1 MTPRSI
7 FHRVY
12 PQNLVT
18 HLRSLA
24 LARPTDLALTVMGQ
38 EGERAVEKAFDY
50 TTLDQHVR
58 ALAAILQDRFSAGER
73 ALLLMENDEHYVIGF
88 FACLYAGLIAV
99 PVFPPE
105 MVRER
110 HLARLLAIA
119 ADAEARCILTTSEI
133 MPLIA
138 RTAVEQFSSYATVLT
153 VDTVKCDNASA
164 WREYFPKE
172 GDIAFLQYTSG
183 STSTPKGVMVSHG
196 SLMTNARVFEE
207 GMSINAND
215 IFVSW
220 LPLYHDMGL
229 IGGLLQPIH
238 RGIPVVL
245 MTPRFFIER
254 PVRWLKAI
262 SHYRATVSGAPNF
275 AFQLCADRVSDA
287 QLQALDL
294 SSWRVA
300 FSGAEPVRRETMRAF
315 IERFAPAGFPPGT
328 IYPCYGLAEATLFV
342 TGGTRGDG
350 MEAHCFSTPMLGQG
364 RVGVAE
370 QGTSLVACG
379 VPASGHA
386 VRVVDP
392 ETYVQLPDG
401 TIGEIWT
408 DGASLACGYWRRP
421 EETAETFVSREGGR
435 WLRTG
440 DLGFMHDGQ
449 LYIAGRRKDLIIIR
463 GQNVYPQ
470 DLEQVVEDE
479 VEAARKGRVA
489 AFSVETEN
497 GEGIG
502 IAVEISRGMQKL
514 IAVETLV
521 QALSEAVSGSC
532 HEPLSVAVLLNPG
545 GLPKTSSGK
554 LQRAACRQGWR
565 ERTLD
570 AYAIY
575 ESGNF
580 VLGGSSRPAF
590 MLTDDVETAL
600 AGIWQ
605 AVLNR
610 DGLGREGHFFASGG
624 NSLSAVQAVARI
636 ADHWQIDFQLR
647 SLFENPK
654 LRECAEEIKRILS
667 AGAPRRTASISIL
680 STARR
685 IGTVDAAP
693 LSFGQQ
699 RLWFL
704 WQLDRASTA
713 YHIKQALRLSG
724 SLDAQALQAS
734 LDGLVARH
742 ESLRTVFRA
751 GVEGSAEQVIQPA
764 VRLHILHIDLD
775 DTPAFARE
783 ARAKEEA
790 DRIISAPFDLTQGPL
805 LRMVLIRLEQEEHIL
820 VIAMHHIISDG
831 ASMQVLLDELAVGYL
846 AHAQGQLPQLDPLPI
861 RYADYT
867 EWQRNWLE
875 AGEKDRQLAYWR
887 DYLGTEH
894 PVLELP
900 ADHLRRPVANYQAAR
915 HSFDLP
921 PDVLSSLRSLAQ
933 RGDNRSV
940 TLFMALMA
948 GFQALLYRLTG
959 QKDIRVGVP
968 VANRNRIETRGIVG
982 FFVNTQ
988 VLRGKV
994 DGRMVLSTLLAQVR
1008 EAAID
1013 TQAHQDLPFEQLVEA
1028 LQPERSLSRTP
1039 LFQVTLNH
1047 LVSDRRKLDQIKGLK
1062 IADYP
1067 LGEQAAQF
1075 ELTLETIESP
1085 DGSVRASFIYA
1096 SELFDTRT
1104 IERLERHYVT
1114 LLRAVAGQPEMPV
1127 GDVPLLSESDLA
1139 QLAAW
1144 GTWGTS
1150 AVAHVSGSA
1159 MFHQSAHQAAHEAAH
1174 QAVHE
1179 PVHRRMER
1187 QVEERPNVCAL
1198 IFNDTEITYQ
1208 ELNRRSNRLAH
1219 HLIALGVK
1227 AEVKV
1232 GITVERSIEMIVG
1245 LLGILKAGG
1254 AYVPLDP
1261 DYPRERLNY
1270 LVEDSSIRLLLTQ
1283 SHIRNR
1289 IPDSKKLSVLELDS
1303 SGMNGT
1309 AETNPEIALH
1319 PDNLAYVIY
1328 TSGSTG
1334 RPKGVGVSHGPL
1346 AMHLAAI
1353 REIYAVRP
1361 GDRELMFFSMNFDAA
1376 AEQWI
1381 TPLCEGATLVLSST
1395 RDLAGDGFVDRIGK
1409 HGITALHLPPA
1420 YLRMLLPLMQG
1431 SATSVR
1437 TCIAGGEA
1445 WFAAD
1450 LAATQA
1456 AFPQARLVNAYG
1468 PTETVITP
1476 VAWVAPAPE
1485 TAEAGFIGEFAPIG
1499 RAVGDR
1505 KLYVLDE
1512 DLNVVPPG
1520 CAGELYIGGT
1530 GLARGYLDRPGLT
1543 ADRFVAD
1550 PFASEG
1556 SRLYRTGDRVR
1567 WRNEDNGQLEYLGRL
1582 DHQVKLRGFRV
1593 ELGEIEGQLLAQPGV
1608 REAAVVA
1615 QENRNGTR
1623 LIAYVASHHGV
1634 TLNAS
1639 MLKTALAA
1647 VLPDYMLPGSF
1658 VLLDRLPLNPNGKV
1672 DRPALPLPLAEQID
1686 EAAYQAPVNAVET
1699 MISEIWAEALE
1710 LPRVGLHNNFFDL
1723 GGHSLLL
1730 IKVQCKLEE
1739 RLKTRIAIIDLF
1751 RYTTVASLAKF
1762 LGQEDKEHLP
1772 LQRHQE
1778 RAQRQ
1783 RATFIQRKLRAG
1795 RTH

>member
-1 MTPRSI
+1 V
-7 FHRVY
+7 H
-12 PQNLVT
+12 
-18 HLRSLA
+18 
-24 LARPTDLALTVMGQ
+24 Q
-38 EGERAVEKAFDY
+38 EGERIVEKAFDY
-50 TTLDQHVR
+50 ATLDQHVR
-58 ALAAILQDRFSAGER
+58 ALATLLQDRFSAGER

-138 RTAVEQFSSYATVLT
+138 RAAVEQFSYATVLT
-153 VDTVKCDNASA
+153 VDTVKRDNASA
-164 WREYFPKE
+164 WREYFPEE

-196 SLMTNARVFEE
+196 NLMVHAQAYEQSL
-207 GMSINAND
+207 SISED
-215 IFVSW
+215 DVFVSW
-220 LPLYHDMGL
+220 LPLYHDLGL
-229 IGGLLQPIH
+229 IAGLLQPIH
-238 RGIPVVL
+238 SGIPGVL
-245 MTPRFFIER
+245 MTPKFFIER
-254 PVRWLKAI
+254 PVRWLETI
-262 SHYRATVSGAPNF
+262 SRHRATVSGAPNF
-275 AFQLCADRVSDA
+275 AFQLCVERVRDA
-287 QLQALDL
+287 QLQGLDL
-294 SSWRVA
+294 STWRVA
-300 FSGAEPVRRETMRAF
+300 FCGAEPVRYSAMSAF
-315 IERFAPAGFPPGT
+315 MKRFAPVGFSTGT
-328 IYPCYGLAEATLFV
+328 IYPCYGLAEATLMM
-342 TGGTRGDG
+342 TGGTSGDG
-350 MEAHCFSTPMLGQG
+350 VEAHCFSTETLAQG
-364 RVGVAE
+364 RAEVAE
-370 QGTSLVACG
+370 EGIWLVACG
-379 VPASGHA
+379 AAVPGHT
-386 VRVVDP
+386 VRITNA
-392 ETYVQLPDG
+392 ETFAPLPDG
-401 TIGEIWT
+401 YVGEIWIA
-408 DGASLACGYWRRP
+408 GASLTHGYWRRAR
-421 EETAETFVSREGGR
+421 ETADTFVTHEGER

-440 DLGFMHDGQ
+440 DLGFFYEGQ
-449 LYIAGRRKDLIIIR
+449 IYIAGRHKDLIIIR

-575 ESGNF
+575 EFGNF
-580 VLGGSSRPAF
+580 VLGGNSQPLST
-590 MLTDDVETAL
+590 LTDDVEISL
-600 AGIWQ
+600 AGIWE

-610 DGLGREGHFFASGG
+610 RGLGREDHFFASGG

-636 ADHWQIDFQLR
+636 AEHWQIDFTLR

-654 LRECAEEIKRILS
+654 LRECAQEIKRVLS
-667 AGAPRRTASISIL
+667 AGTPRRTASISIL
-680 STARR
+680 SPAR
-685 IGTVDAAP
+685 IGAAPAAP

-704 WQLDRASTA
+704 WQLDRTSTA
-713 YHIKQALRLSG
+713 YHIKQALQLSG
-724 SLDAQALQAS
+724 PLDVEALQATF
-734 LDGLVARH
+734 DALVVRH
-742 ESLRTVFRA
+742 ESLRTVFRPGGE
-751 GVEGSAEQVIQPA
+751 GVAEQVLRPVSRVDIS
-764 VRLHILHIDLD
+764 HIDLNGGI
-775 DTPAFARE
+775 PSERE

-790 DRIISAPFDLTQGPL
+790 DQLISAPFDLTQGPL
-805 LRMVLIRLEQEEHIL
+805 LRVVLIRLAQDEHIL
-820 VIAMHHIISDG
+820 VMAMHHIISDG

-846 AHAQGQLPQLDPLPI
+846 AHAQGQLPQFDPLPI
-861 RYADYT
+861 RYADYAD
-867 EWQRNWLE
+867 WQRSWLE

-894 PVLELP
+894 PILELP
-900 ADHLRRPVANYQAAR
+900 ADHPRRPVANYQAAR

-921 PDVLSSLRSLAQ
+921 PDVLSSLRSLVQ
-933 RGDNRSV
+933 RPDSRSA

-968 VANRNRIETRGIVG
+968 IANRNRIETRGIVG

-994 DGRMVLSTLLAQVR
+994 DGRMALSTLLAQVR

-1013 TQAHQDLPFEQLVEA
+1013 AQAHQDLPFEQLVEA

-1047 LVSDRRKLDQIKGLK
+1047 LISDRRKFDQIKGLK

-1085 DGSVRASFIYA
+1085 DGNVRASFIYA

-1104 IERLERHYVT
+1104 IERLGRHYVT
-1114 LLRAVAGQPEMPV
+1114 LLRTMAGQPEMPI
-1127 GDVPLLSESDLA
+1127 GDAPLLSESDMA
-1139 QLAAW
+1139 QLGTWGAW
-1144 GTWGTS
+1144 GTN
-1150 AVAHVSGSA
+1150 AVARVSGSV
-1159 MFHQSAHQAAHEAAH
+1159 MSHQSAHQVTH
-1174 QAVHE
+1174 QAVYEAAHE
-1179 PVHRRMER
+1179 PVHRRIER
-1187 QVEERPNVCAL
+1187 QAEERPNVCAL
-1198 IFNDTEITYQ
+1198 IFNDAEITYQ
-1208 ELNRRSNRLAH
+1208 ELNHRSNQLAH

-1232 GITVERSIEMIVG
+1232 GIMVERSIEMIVG

-1270 LVEDSSIRLLLTQ
+1270 LVEDSGIRLLLTQ
-1283 SHIRNR
+1283 SPLRNR
-1289 IPDSKKLSVLELDS
+1289 IPDSEKLSVLELDS
-1303 SGMNGT
+1303 ADVAGV
-1309 AETNPEIALH
+1309 AEINPAITLH

-1353 REIYAVRP
+1353 REIYGVRP

-1381 TPLCEGATLVLSST
+1381 TPLREGATLVLSST

-1409 HGITALHLPPA
+1409 HGITTLHLPPA

-1431 SATSVR
+1431 GATSVR

-1476 VAWVAPAPE
+1476 AAWVAHASE

-1550 PFASEG
+1550 PFGPDG

-1567 WRNEDNGQLEYLGRL
+1567 WRNEGNGAQLEYLGRL

-1615 QENRNGTR
+1615 QESRNGTR
-1623 LIAYVASHHGV
+1623 LIAYVVWHHGV

-1699 MISEIWAEALE
+1699 MISEIWAEVLE

-1762 LGQEDKEHLP
+1762 LGQEDRQVDKEHLP